1 MKNFRVLMA
10 FALVLSFLTGAVACS
25 FLTAPPSEELET
37 KIYTY
42 LENKYPGMEFEIK
55 SYTQD
60 TYTSGKYVFNV
71 FCKTTEIDFLVY
83 QSSFLTTDSY
93 TVTYAN
99 LSMEEMLVG
108 ILGET
113 LMSTHVKAFQW
124 LDAYADGNTGYKF
137 REVDLT
143 KLPESALEIKSIYKI
158 MLNSQ
163 DTESAVRSLKAVM
176 EQLTVSGIEC
186 DKITFEWF
194 QDDYNIVF
202 TTDTNT
208 LTTAT
213 DEQLGTF
220 LKYVS
225 SAKQSDEIV
234 KISYVSRMK
243 SAELF
248 LDEIDE
254 DAKIPG
260 FFEPEEKVDD
270 KTNDKTNKDP
280 KETTP

>member
-1 MKNFRVLMA
+1 
-10 FALVLSFLTGAVACS
+10 
-25 FLTAPPSEELET
+25 LTAPPSEELET